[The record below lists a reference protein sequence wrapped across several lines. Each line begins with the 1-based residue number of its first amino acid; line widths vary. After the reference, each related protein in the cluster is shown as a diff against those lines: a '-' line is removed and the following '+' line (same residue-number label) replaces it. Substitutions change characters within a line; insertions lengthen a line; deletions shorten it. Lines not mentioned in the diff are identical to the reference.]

1 MNTPEQCIYPCTT
14 TGTSPDTIVVK
25 EACREEIL
33 LPAHTHAMDQIV
45 FTTSGTLRIDIGGK
59 ILFVPEHHVACIPR
73 EVTHTLSSNN
83 RRVSATIIYTSCD
96 PAPAIAVYQSSEQ
109 ITALLKFIHESCPS
123 RIERE
128 KLPQIHRFLHAFIQV
143 IPSMCR
149 TSEIPL
155 TFGLV
160 ADHNRIRP
168 ILDYIAGHCHEEL
181 RMSELARRFGY
192 SERSLSRLFKQAG
205 IRFTHCVNTHRITQ
219 AIELMAEG
227 NIPLR
232 KIAYSTGFNTP
243 SSFNRVFKQITG
255 RTPGEFSREKENIKT
270 LLTERKQ
277 TPTNRH
283 QK

>member
-1 MNTPEQCIYPCTT
+1 MYDNRHISRYDSRERGLSGRDTVAGPYPCH
-14 TGTSPDTIVVK
+14 GPN
-25 EACREEIL
+25 
-33 LPAHTHAMDQIV
+33 
-45 FTTSGTLRIDIGGK
+45 RIHDIGHTENRHRRE

-83 RRVSATIIYTSCD
+83 RRVSATIIYTLCD

-192 SERSLSRLFKQAG
+192 SERNLSRLFKQAG

-270 LLTERKQ
+270 PLTERKQ